1 MTQPRTIHPIS
12 ESSNGSRFS
21 VRVGD
26 FEGPLGL
33 LLGLIERRKMHIGD
47 ISLAEISESYLDHIK
62 TLPDTAMG
70 DIAEFI
76 YVGATLLLIKSFALL
91 PGTKLSEDESSAIEN
106 LKRRADQYG
115 FLVSLR
121 SKLFKNSRRSFFRER
136 TESNSV
142 LFTPPEISSND
153 LLANILTCSSTLG
166 QNSRNF
172 FTPLKETEIRRKI
185 SLTETLASIRTALR
199 LSPKTT
205 FASMGNKDRE
215 TLIVAF
221 IAILELAKQGNV
233 DLEQDP
239 GEETIHIETRELNV
253 PQYGL

>member
-106 LKRRADQYG
+106 LKEELINMD
-115 FLVSLR
+115 FLFLS
-121 SKLFKNSRRSFFRER
+121 
-136 TESNSV
+136 
-142 LFTPPEISSND
+142 
-153 LLANILTCSSTLG
+153 A
-166 QNSRNF
+166 RNF
-172 FTPLKETEIRRKI
+172 
-185 SLTETLASIRTALR
+185 
-199 LSPKTT
+199 
-205 FASMGNKDRE
+205 
-215 TLIVAF
+215 
-221 IAILELAKQGNV
+221 
-233 DLEQDP
+233 
-239 GEETIHIETRELNV
+239 
-253 PQYGL
+253 